1 MRRMGDPMAL
11 LGMARRAG
19 ALASG
24 TGSTRRALKE
34 GRARLVLFAQDA
46 SETQREKVMKLLRHR
61 TTPRATLGTRQ
72 ALGLAVGST
81 PVSAVAVTDR
91 ELAKELVA
99 RLGLDLG
106 IPVENGT
113 RR

>member
-99 RLGLDLG
+99 RLGLKLG

>member
-1 MRRMGDPMAL
+1 MGDPMAI

-19 ALASG
+19 ALAYG

-46 SETQREKVMKLLRHR
+46 SETQREKVMKLLRHGR
-61 TTPRATLGTRQ
+61 TPRATLGTRE
-72 ALGLAVGST
+72 ALGAAVGSA
-81 PVSAVAVTDR
+81 PVSAVAVTDK
-91 ELAKELVA
+91 EFAKELMA
-99 RLGLDLG
+99 RLGLKSG
-106 IPVENGT
+106 ISVENRT

>member
-72 ALGLAVGST
+72 ALGLAVGSA

-91 ELAKELVA
+91 EFAKELVA
-99 RLGLDLG
+99 RLGLKLG
-106 IPVENGT
+106 KPVENGT